1 MEYRAEIYL
10 YDMVDQE
17 TGEANGLHL
26 CDDNQLFLI
35 DTRCC
40 LLNSMYFKL
49 LSQFIRVTELICQE
63 LK

>member
-1 MEYRAEIYL
+1 MEYRAELYL

-17 TGEANGLHL
+17 TGEANGL

-49 LSQFIRVTELICQE
+49 LSQFIRVIELICQE

>member
-40 LLNSMYFKL
+40 LLQTQCI
-49 LSQFIRVTELICQE
+49 LSCCHSS
-63 LK
+63 